1 MELGLKNKVVGIT
14 GGADGI
20 GLATARQMA
29 AEGCRL
35 MLCDIN
41 DVKLQETAA
50 ELAGQGVEVLARR
63 VDVTKPQE
71 VSAFVAEGQA
81 RFGTVDIW
89 VNNAGI
95 YPQKALVEMSVEEWN
110 RLLAVNLTSVL
121 ICIQAVSAVMKKA
134 GGGVIVN
141 AASFAGLVP
150 SAGSGGYA
158 ATKAAVLSLTR
169 TFAAELAVHGIRVVS
184 YAPGVIE
191 TPMTRAV
198 VDARREALEN
208 DLRLSEQVCEQE
220 RARARYLELELESS
234 KSQIQGAGEMEVKAS
249 EQEELVGEFRREL
262 AEALDRAERAQ
273 ALVARANSES
283 DMMAERLKVAESR
296 LNEAQMRADDAERR
310 SEQFGRVRNEEA
322 GAAARL
328 RSELAGAREALTARI
343 AEVEEE
349 KGRT

>member
-1 MELGLKNKVVGIT
+1 MELGLNHKVVGIT
-14 GGADGI
+14 GSADGI

-63 VDVTKPQE
+63 VDVTRPQE

-89 VNNAGI
+89 INNAGI
-95 YPQKALVEMSVEEWN
+95 YPQKALVEMTLGEWD

-134 GGGVIVN
+134 GSGVVVN
-141 AASFAGLVP
+141 ASSFAGLVP

-198 VDARREALEN
+198 VDARRESL
-208 DLRLSEQVCEQE
+208 LGQIPLHRLGSPE
-220 RARARYLELELESS
+220 
-234 KSQIQGAGEMEVKAS
+234 
-249 EQEELVGEFRREL
+249 
-262 AEALDRAERAQ
+262 D
-273 ALVARANSES
+273 VARAIVFLAS
-283 DMMAERLKVAESR
+283 DAAGYITGTHLEITGGKLCVQNPE
-296 LNEAQMRADDAERR
+296 LPW
-310 SEQFGRVRNEEA
+310 RNAAKPEE
-322 GAAARL
+322 
-328 RSELAGAREALTARI
+328 
-343 AEVEEE
+343 
-349 KGRT
+349 

>member
-1 MELGLKNKVVGIT
+1 MELGLNHKVVGIT
-14 GGADGI
+14 GSADGI

-41 DVKLQETAA
+41 DVKLQEAAA
-50 ELAGQGVEVLARR
+50 ELAGQGAEVLARR

-89 VNNAGI
+89 INNAGI
-95 YPQKALVEMSVEEWN
+95 YPQKALVEMTLGEWD

-121 ICIQAVSAVMKKA
+121 ICIQSVSDVMKKA
-134 GGGVIVN
+134 GSGVILN

-191 TPMTRAV
+191 TPMTRGL
-198 VDARREALEN
+198 VDARRDAL
-208 DLRLSEQVCEQE
+208 LAQVPLHRLGKPE
-220 RARARYLELELESS
+220 
-234 KSQIQGAGEMEVKAS
+234 
-249 EQEELVGEFRREL
+249 
-262 AEALDRAERAQ
+262 D
-273 ALVARANSES
+273 VARAIVFLAS
-283 DMMAERLKVAESR
+283 DAAGYITGTHLEITGGKLCVQNPE
-296 LNEAQMRADDAERR
+296 LPW
-310 SEQFGRVRNEEA
+310 RN
-322 GAAARL
+322 AARDG
-328 RSELAGAREALTARI
+328 GA
-343 AEVEEE
+343 
-349 KGRT
+349 

>member
-1 MELGLKNKVVGIT
+1 MELGLNHKVVGIT

-41 DVKLQETAA
+41 DVKLQEAAA
-50 ELAGQGVEVLARR
+50 ELAGQRVEVLARR

-71 VSAFVAEGQA
+71 VSAFVAEGQV

-89 VNNAGI
+89 INNAGI

-134 GGGVIVN
+134 GSGVILN

-198 VDARREALEN
+198 VDARRESLLGQIPLHRLGSPEDVAKAIVFLASDAAGYITGTHLEITGGKLCVQN
-208 DLRLSEQVCEQE
+208 P
-220 RARARYLELELESS
+220 ELPW
-234 KSQIQGAGEMEVKAS
+234 
-249 EQEELVGEFRREL
+249 
-262 AEALDRAERAQ
+262 
-273 ALVARANSES
+273 
-283 DMMAERLKVAESR
+283 
-296 LNEAQMRADDAERR
+296 
-310 SEQFGRVRNEEA
+310 RN
-322 GAAARL
+322 AARDGV
-328 RSELAGAREALTARI
+328 A
-343 AEVEEE
+343 
-349 KGRT
+349 